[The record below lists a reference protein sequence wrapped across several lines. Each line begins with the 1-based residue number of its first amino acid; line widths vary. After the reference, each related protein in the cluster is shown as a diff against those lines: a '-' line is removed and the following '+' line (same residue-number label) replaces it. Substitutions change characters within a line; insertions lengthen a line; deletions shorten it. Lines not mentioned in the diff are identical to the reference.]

1 MIPTKRGPGRPRKN
15 VAPNTPKRATIGPVM
30 TPVGQFSSDL
40 ITLLEGIAT
49 DPDARPADRTAAAR
63 TIMEARGHIGRH
75 QVAPGDE
82 LAARPLSD
90 MTRPQLEQELARL
103 RQHFAARSQ
112 KITQSFE
119 DLMG

>member
-1 MIPTKRGPGRPRKN
+1 MISVKRGPGRPRKN
-15 VAPNTPKRATIGPVM
+15 VPNLPKNGSKPSVS

-90 MTRPQLEQELARL
+90 LTRPQLEQELARL

>member
-1 MIPTKRGPGRPRKN
+1 MSVSPKRGPGRPRKII
-15 VAPNTPKRATIGPVM
+15 PNAQKTGTKQPLATSAGA
-30 TPVGQFSSDL
+30 FSSDL

-63 TIMEARGHIGRH
+63 TIMEARGQIGRH

-112 KITQSFE
+112 KLTQSFE
-119 DLMG
+119 DLIG